1 MGDSGRP
8 LGSLLQEASA
18 CLAKAQLGFSHS
30 EVQALQGQLQEVRR
44 AVDAAL
50 MGYESSD
57 AVNDN
62 EDELVQEALQ
72 VRSKALAVCRED
84 EKRCE
89 RLHREQ
95 RDLKAQRKKLQRA
108 CNTADTDLR
117 RAENMAKQRQ
127 SALRTLCDEAASTK
141 AVLEMEIEAKAEDL
155 NKTNELSNR
164 LNQNLHGLI
173 AKHNESLEEND
184 QAKIVLQQFRNVDT
198 FKKIKEKECAEVDAE
213 LRRMQTA
220 LEDQMKQLQLDWE
233 HQMSQYRAQITELQ
247 GQLGDLQTRYDQK
260 CAVAE
265 RELENQIGQKKRSV
279 EEVELQVAAQ
289 IRELEDLRQSKALAL
304 RSQISHHQ
312 QRVKDVVSTSQTQM
326 EMQISE
332 VKKAYR
338 SKVKN
343 EAVKCED
350 AIVKERLAVKV
361 AETEAGKWQHSVQ
374 RLRENYNAHAVKSA
388 AYVKSLDDKTTQRI
402 LSLHR

>member
-1 MGDSGRP
+1 
-8 LGSLLQEASA
+8 
-18 CLAKAQLGFSHS
+18 
-30 EVQALQGQLQEVRR
+30 
-44 AVDAAL
+44 

-117 RAENMAKQRQ
+117 RADNMAKQRQ

-220 LEDQMKQLQLDWE
+220 LEDQM
-233 HQMSQYRAQITELQ
+233 SQYRAQITELQ

-312 QRVKDVVSTSQTQM
+312 QRVKDVVSTSQTQ
-326 EMQISE
+326 
-332 VKKAYR
+332 
-338 SKVKN
+338 
-343 EAVKCED
+343 
-350 AIVKERLAVKV
+350 
-361 AETEAGKWQHSVQ
+361 
-374 RLRENYNAHAVKSA
+374 
-388 AYVKSLDDKTTQRI
+388 
-402 LSLHR
+402 